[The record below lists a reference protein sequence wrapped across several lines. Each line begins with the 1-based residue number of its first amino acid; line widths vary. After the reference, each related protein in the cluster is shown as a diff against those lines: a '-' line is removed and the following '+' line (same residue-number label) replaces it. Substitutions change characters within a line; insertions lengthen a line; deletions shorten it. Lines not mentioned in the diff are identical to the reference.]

1 MAMNIFV
8 LLIGGRSTAVIPAAS
23 REKRAWHKPTTMQVG
38 GRSSSEV
45 RQVAEA
51 HGQGALDRDS
61 RTEERKRRRIHPVA
75 RARRDI
81 QVTRILLIE
90 QIFHRERRQ
99 RIRVDLVTDASRF
112 PRDKTMTDLD
122 RWHDLESDN
131 PLTFVGMYQ
140 FWAQRT

>member
-23 REKRAWHKPTTMQVG
+23 RERRAWHKPTTMQVG
-38 GRSSSEV
+38 GRSSSEE

-61 RTEERKRRRIHPVA
+61 RTEERKRRRI
-75 RARRDI
+75 
-81 QVTRILLIE
+81 
-90 QIFHRERRQ
+90 
-99 RIRVDLVTDASRF
+99 ASRF
-112 PRDKTMTDLD
+112 PADKTMTDLD
-122 RWHDLESDN
+122 RWHDLESDH

-140 FWAQRT
+140 FWTQRT